1 VFLRVQFLDGFETTA
16 DNVLG
21 RLPAL
26 IGEAGLQ
33 AVKKTAEWAPPLGTI
48 SLLSAAKNCAP

>member
-1 VFLRVQFLDGFETTA
+1 MQLLDGFETTA
-16 DNVLG
+16 GNVLG

-48 SLLSAAKNCAP
+48 SLSSAAKNCAP